1 MKSLL
6 LKTLLTFIVV
16 SSIIHCS
23 SYKNNVVDKNLHTE
37 TDTIKIVNE
46 EEEYEVI
53 IIDPGFNSWLAGRA
67 RPRNYYS
74 LQYLE
79 NKNYIYVIE
88 WNIRANNPSRYSS
101 ELYGM
106 RIDYDPNIKYGYEV
120 NYLLYNYFIY
130 FQQKY
135 HQRLTGG
142 IVPW

>member
-1 MKSLL
+1 MKSLF
-6 LKTLLTFIVV
+6 LKILITIIIF
-16 SSIIHCS
+16 SSITFCS
-23 SYKNNVVDKNLHTE
+23 TAKKNMVDKSIHTE

-53 IIDPGFNSWLAGRA
+53 IIDAGFNSWLLGRA
-67 RPRNYYS
+67 KPRNFYS

-79 NKNYIYVIE
+79 NKNYLYVTE
-88 WNIRANNPSRYSS
+88 WNIRVNNPSRYSS

-135 HQRLTGG
+135 SQRLTGG